1 MKKLL
6 LLVTAFLFLT
16 PLAHAA
22 EDTKVVATIKPLHSL
37 VQAVMG
43 DTGTAGLLVDGNASP
58 HGFALK
64 PSQIRMTQNADILF
78 LIDLHFE
85 QFMENVLASAPSV
98 AAVSVVDEGNLTLLE
113 LREGGAWEDHGDHD
127 HGHGDKDHKEHS
139 DHKGHS
145 DHSDHA
151 DHDEVDLHVWLNTAN
166 ARDMVQTITKALGSQ
181 YPENRSVYKANARA
195 LIIKLEA
202 LETENQQ
209 KLSPYKDKAFIVLH
223 DAYPYFEAEN
233 GLTAVGSITIEPDDP
248 PSINRLKEI
257 RQKIT
262 ETNTVCVFREPQ
274 FDDRLVQTAIEGSDA
289 RQGTLDPIGANFEP
303 GPDLYLKLMTSLA
316 DNFVDCM
323 SQ

>member
-6 LLVTAFLFLT
+6 LLVTAFLFLA

-64 PSQIRMTQNADILF
+64 PSQIRMTQNADLLF

-85 QFMENVLASAPSV
+85 QFLENVLESAPSV
-98 AAVSVVDEGNLTLLE
+98 DAISVVDEGDLTLLDM
-113 LREGGAWEDHGDHD
+113 REGGAWEDHGDH
-127 HGHGDKDHKEHS
+127 GHDS
-139 DHKGHS
+139 HKGHS
-145 DHSDHA
+145 DHSE
-151 DHDEVDLHVWLNTAN
+151 HDEVNLHVWLHTAN

-181 YPENRSVYKANARA
+181 YPENRSIYKANARA
-195 LIIKLEA
+195 LISKLEA
-202 LETENQQ
+202 LESENRQ
-209 KLSPYKDKAFIVLH
+209 KLSPFKDKAFIVLH

-233 GLTAVGSITIEPDDP
+233 NLSAVGSITLEPDEP
-248 PSINRLKEI
+248 PSISRLQDI
-257 RQKIT
+257 RQKIA

-274 FDDRLVQTAIEGSDA
+274 FDDGLVQTAIEGSDA
-289 RQGTLDPIGANFEP
+289 RQGTMDPLGADFEP
-303 GPDLYLKLMTSLA
+303 GPDLYFKLMASLT
-316 DNFVDCM
+316 DSFVDCM